1 MAGPSSSNPNLT
13 SQRVNANVPNLSF
26 PTNEMLTKRTVL
38 RFEEYNRDE
47 PSSQPS
53 NVESAIINLPLP
65 QQIPDVMSIKTGTF
79 DMSFTENIKSATDA
93 LSGGSIVDK
102 LKSEFSGDS
111 VKDVSRAVALSPI
124 LTNDDRRAKAGIIG
138 GIVKNPHTTTFFDGV
153 NLRGYYLNW
162 KFSPR
167 SQTES
172 DALKEIIDTIK
183 ERIHPEEAVEGY
195 ALEYP
200 DLVYVDFEGEA
211 KEYLPKFYRS
221 FISEVTVNNSSGEGM
236 SFYKSGAPVTVELG
250 IRFNETNIIT
260 RNVLRDGQ

>member
-1 MAGPSSSNPNLT
+1 MNRKKSINYLKKLHVLLNDLMGDTILGTKYIRSISKGIKSLEKNTLLVDNELFNVKVKNSKGVIRIDVSS
-13 SQRVNANVPNLSF
+13 
-26 PTNEMLTKRTVL
+26 
-38 RFEEYNRDE
+38 
-47 PSSQPS
+47 
-53 NVESAIINLPLP
+53 
-65 QQIPDVMSIKTGTF
+65 KTG
-79 DMSFTENIKSATDA
+79 
-93 LSGGSIVDK
+93 
-102 LKSEFSGDS
+102 
-111 VKDVSRAVALSPI
+111 
-124 LTNDDRRAKAGIIG
+124 
-138 GIVKNPHTTTFFDGV
+138 
-153 NLRGYYLNW
+153 
-162 KFSPR
+162 
-167 SQTES
+167 
-172 DALKEIIDTIK
+172 EIIDTIK